1 MNGWNR
7 SLWRMAAV
15 LGLLFVVSLVLAAP
29 PGRGKGKGGPGGPRG
44 KGRGGEPAFVADR
57 DVFHY
62 LLAHHKEIRR
72 EVKNID
78 GGVETVTESDNP
90 DVIAAIQTHVPAMAR
105 RVNERDPIHLRDP
118 LFAELFRNADKIS
131 FEHENTDK
139 GVRVREVS
147 RDAYA
152 AKLIQA
158 HAEVVSLFLKNGWDE
173 MHKNHDIPPKN

>member
-1 MNGWNR
+1 M
-7 SLWRMAAV
+7 
-15 LGLLFVVSLVLAAP
+15 
-29 PGRGKGKGGPGGPRG
+29 
-44 KGRGGEPAFVADR
+44 
-57 DVFHY
+57 
-62 LLAHHKEIRR
+62 
-72 EVKNID
+72 KNID

-105 RVNERDPIHLRDP
+105 RVKERDPIHLRDP

-147 RDAYA
+147 RDAYT

-158 HAEVVSLFLKNGWDE
+158 HAEVVWLFLKNGWDE
-173 MHKNHDIPPKN
+173 MHKNHDIPAKN